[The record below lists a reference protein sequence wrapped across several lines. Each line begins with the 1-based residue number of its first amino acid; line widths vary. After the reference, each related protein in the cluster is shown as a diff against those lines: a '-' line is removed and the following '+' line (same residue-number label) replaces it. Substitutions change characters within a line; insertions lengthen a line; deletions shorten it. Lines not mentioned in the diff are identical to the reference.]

1 MSIRLSQRFSAAK
14 LVEVSAATLF
24 SRYFSESAKLVQ
36 SLFDK
41 IYNMAQEEETLL
53 CVLIDE
59 VETLTSARRSAVSG
73 SDPGDAMRVVN
84 VLLTQLDKL
93 KSRRNVL
100 VMTTSNM
107 MEASDCIPPIHSFVP
122 HS

>member
-1 MSIRLSQRFSAAK
+1 MTQ
-14 LVEVSAATLF
+14 
-24 SRYFSESAKLVQ
+24 
-36 SLFDK
+36 D
-41 IYNMAQEEETLL
+41 EETLL
-53 CVLIDE
+53 CVLVDE

-107 MEASDCIPPIHSFVP
+107 IEASDCTYTIQVFLCHILANLLPSCIP
-122 HS
+122 